1 MTIVALHFLRL
12 LFSDYFSYPVS
23 VSIRLEDTS
32 GLLFPAVTIC
42 NLNPIRR
49 RQICESDDS
58 LLSMP
63 EDMKDYLCNETY
75 RATVIL
81 SRFDPGSS
89 SFLSFLAYIDFLC

>member
-1 MTIVALHFLRL
+1 MVSAYIAMTAVALHFLRL

-49 RQICESDDS
+49 HLICENADS
-58 LLSMP
+58 VLSIP
-63 EDMKDYLCNETY
+63 EEVKDYICNETY
-75 RATVIL
+75 RESV
-81 SRFDPGSS
+81 SS
-89 SFLSFLAYIDFLC
+89 A